1 MRLVQLKMRLL
12 SRMREVSTAGENS
25 GPEYR
30 VSRQAC
36 MVCVAVAD

>member
-12 SRMREVSTAGENS
+12 SRMREVSTAWENS
-25 GPEYR
+25 GPEYM

-36 MVCVAVAD
+36 IACEAAAG

>member
-1 MRLVQLKMRLL
+1 MRLVQLKVRLL

-25 GPEYR
+25 GPEYW

-36 MVCVAVAD
+36 MVHEAAAD